1 MQAFVQMY
9 DNINFLK
16 INNSIIINFKYLHL
30 KIIIKRKKL
39 FCNTENKNF

>member
-9 DNINFLK
+9 DNINLK

-30 KIIIKRKKL
+30 KIIIKRK
-39 FCNTENKNF
+39 